1 MFNRVIDSFIY
12 IFIFVSDRLSNIRF
26 KVTEII
32 MSLKRSKS
40 KEREKKQRQRMNLTE
55 EQKTDRR
62 NKDAENKKKVRNL
75 ETAEQKLQRIEA
87 LDAYNKRRTQVIRQ
101 TGSVENKRKKLRL
114 DKGIGVNDGAPTSWI
129 SKSLKEM
136 NYDER
141 KEYMAH
147 IKKRSR
153 NLEIETKKD
162 ILKQQY
168 RKENYKRTFARYRQ
182 KRTEDLRDS
191 EEIEHEIDKD
201 MLKRYLKREETD
213 IKKYSF
219 TV

>member
-114 DKGIGVNDGAPTSWI
+114 DKGIGVNDGVPTSWI

-147 IKKRSR
+147 IKTSRKLHKPRSSN
-153 NLEIETKKD
+153 NLLQIYY
-162 ILKQQY
+162 I
-168 RKENYKRTFARYRQ
+168 
-182 KRTEDLRDS
+182 
-191 EEIEHEIDKD
+191 
-201 MLKRYLKREETD
+201 
-213 IKKYSF
+213 
-219 TV
+219 

>member
-1 MFNRVIDSFIY
+1 
-12 IFIFVSDRLSNIRF
+12 
-26 KVTEII
+26 
-32 MSLKRSKS
+32 
-40 KEREKKQRQRMNLTE
+40 
-55 EQKTDRR
+55 
-62 NKDAENKKKVRNL
+62 
-75 ETAEQKLQRIEA
+75 
-87 LDAYNKRRTQVIRQ
+87 
-101 TGSVENKRKKLRL
+101 
-114 DKGIGVNDGAPTSWI
+114 
-129 SKSLKEM
+129 M

-168 RKENYKRTFARYRQ
+168 RKENYKRRFARYRQ

-191 EEIEHEIDKD
+191 EEIEHETDKD
-201 MLKRYLKREETD
+201 MLKRYLKWEETD

-219 TV
+219 TLSKHEEDGLEKVRAGEEDADEVEYSDEGEPYWMDYDNEDNERDGIAVFEKIKPGELEEEYKAWDKQAKIIKKKEYKKPMPALAEREQCQYEKIRDSIIKERLEAMRESGLFDNFDEMKERIYKEKLIVEQKS